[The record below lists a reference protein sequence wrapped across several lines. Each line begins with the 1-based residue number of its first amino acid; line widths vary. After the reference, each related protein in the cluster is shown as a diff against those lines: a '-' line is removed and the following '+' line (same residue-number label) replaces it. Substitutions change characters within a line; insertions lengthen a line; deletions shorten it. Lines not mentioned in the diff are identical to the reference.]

1 MKTNNLFMKKIK
13 GYIMKNDEYHENLLK
28 EIDLIQNI
36 INRMAKNSFLIK
48 GWAVTLISVI
58 IVFSGNIFRF
68 YYCSL
73 ILIGFWALDA
83 YYLYIERRY
92 RELYKWV
99 IKNRKNNS
107 DFLFD
112 LDTYRK
118 GLINECSVILY
129 FKSLMSK
136 TMLLFYCLLAIILL
150 IIPILAKF

>member
-1 MKTNNLFMKKIK
+1 MKKIK
-13 GYIMKNDEYHENLLK
+13 NHTMKNDENKENLLK

-58 IVFSGNIFRF
+58 IVFSGNRFRF
-68 YYCSL
+68 YYCAL

-92 RELYKWV
+92 RELYQWV

-112 LDTYRK
+112 LNTYRK
-118 GLINECSVILY
+118 GLINESSVTLY

-136 TMLLFYCLLAIILL
+136 TMLFSYFLLTLILL
-150 IIPILAKF
+150 IIPS

>member
-1 MKTNNLFMKKIK
+1 MKKIK
-13 GYIMKNDEYHENLLK
+13 NHTMKNDENKENLLK

-58 IVFSGNIFRF
+58 IVFSGNRFRF
-68 YYCSL
+68 YYCAL

-92 RELYKWV
+92 RELYQWV

-112 LDTYRK
+112 LNTYRK
-118 GLINECSVILY
+118 GLINENSCIFY
-129 FKSLMSK
+129 IKSLTSA
-136 TMLLFYCLLAIILL
+136 TMLLFYVLLVVVLL
-150 IIPILAKF
+150 IIPIFAKF